1 MHHARSS
8 RAPRLSI
15 AERDRRWTIT
25 RDQMAFAFNIDLFN
39 PGRRNG
45 EIGVFADTV
54 VITEKG
60 ARSLHAFPHE
70 LQRIGS

>member
-1 MHHARSS
+1 MRHRLELPACRSPSVTDVGRSHAIRWLLPSILTSSIREGETARS
-8 RAPRLSI
+8 
-15 AERDRRWTIT
+15 
-25 RDQMAFAFNIDLFN
+25 
-39 PGRRNG
+39 
-45 EIGVFADTV
+45 GVFADTV